1 MIKDSWSDENV
12 ENAGKALGNGEKT
25 TPYSLQPG
33 RRNRDVS
40 ASQELIY
47 DFLLEIVK
55 SWQPDRVVEHFKNL
69 FIYNLDTP
77 QVPCAQALQDILVN
91 NDQAIFLQT
100 LKRSCYILINNW
112 DHAQKGSHI
121 QAMVESF
128 EDPSI
133 YRFALGDTT
142 QRLRYWLRAFIE
154 SQDYQNLKIFARR
167 AEEKKKDWSDRYA
180 HYQLITQAEDLTNST
195 EQREAAKAL
204 TKQVQNR
211 FRLDLALYV
220 SRRQTPTFSTA
231 SASTST
237 RSVPERENPTGL
249 GETTVNLIKSLV
261 MRRGFFGP
269 DNLARIFLEQVQNLS
284 YESYKISLLN
294 YLTYSSTEE
303 EKKQKKGFAQLLK
316 HRLSDRLNQLY
327 PDKNSEEVS
336 SYLMLRTCNQVIN
349 FLTTEN
355 NQDPSYAFLLFVSQ
369 GHSLLLAIV
378 LLKII
383 LISPDSRSHLD
394 SRIAKLVQYY
404 IRLNQEQDPENVG
417 YFGYF
422 LDIIN
427 VILAIYTEGVSYNIL
442 QPKDSPNPKPEKLDR
457 LGTFGEHL
465 GEPPPTNPSLETYRI
480 FAQSHTVEHQG
491 DRPMEQNTPKGSSH
505 TVNQPSVPTPTPV
518 PTPVPT
524 KVTASRTILYDAVT
538 GEEIIFEGDPLSL

>member
-1 MIKDSWSDENV
+1 
-12 ENAGKALGNGEKT
+12 
-25 TPYSLQPG
+25 
-33 RRNRDVS
+33 
-40 ASQELIY
+40 
-47 DFLLEIVK
+47 
-55 SWQPDRVVEHFKNL
+55 
-69 FIYNLDTP
+69 
-77 QVPCAQALQDILVN
+77 
-91 NDQAIFLQT
+91 
-100 LKRSCYILINNW
+100 
-112 DHAQKGSHI
+112 
-121 QAMVESF
+121 
-128 EDPSI
+128 
-133 YRFALGDTT
+133 
-142 QRLRYWLRAFIE
+142 
-154 SQDYQNLKIFARR
+154 
-167 AEEKKKDWSDRYA
+167 
-180 HYQLITQAEDLTNST
+180 
-195 EQREAAKAL
+195 
-204 TKQVQNR
+204 
-211 FRLDLALYV
+211 
-220 SRRQTPTFSTA
+220 
-231 SASTST
+231 
-237 RSVPERENPTGL
+237 
-249 GETTVNLIKSLV
+249 
-261 MRRGFFGP
+261 
-269 DNLARIFLEQVQNLS
+269 
-284 YESYKISLLN
+284 LN

-505 TVNQPSVPTPTPV
+505 TVNQPSVPI

-524 KVTASRTILYDAVT
+524 KATASRTILYDAVT